1 MRIIKKLILL
11 ASLFVLLSANLF
23 GQNAASLIYQKAVN
37 SVVTIETNEG
47 LGSGFFIQKNLVAT
61 NYHVIEDANSAVIY
75 LNNTNTSYEVEGYVA
90 LDEQNDLAILKVKY
104 DAGVPLK
111 LSQTMVK
118 QGDDVLVIGS
128 PKGLAATITKGIVSN
143 LNAELKLIQIDA
155 AISHGSSGGPVFNIT
170 GEVIGVAVGGIENG
184 QNLNFAIP
192 AKTLENLLLFKSSY
206 AKSLSGNNQY
216 IDGSQSNST
225 INNTPPTNSKPIT
238 SIKQVQIGTQIWMAQ
253 NSNVDH
259 FRNGSLIPQARTDEE
274 WLEAGD
280 NHLPAWCYYNNDPAY
295 GEKYGKLYNWYAV
308 MDSRGLCP
316 TGWHV
321 PSDAE
326 WTILENYLGSEA
338 GTKLKASYGWYE
350 GGNGT
355 NSSGFSG
362 LPGGYRYSHLGFFNG
377 VGFFGYWWSSTESS
391 STSAWGRALGYN
403 DGGANRPNYS
413 KRSGFSVLCLRD

>member
-259 FRNGSLIPQARTDEE
+259 FRNGSLIPEARTNEE
-274 WLEAGD
+274 WQKAGD

-338 GTKLKASYGWYE
+338 GTKLKASYGWYK

-362 LPGGYRYSHLGFFNG
+362 LPGGYRSSHFGFFNG

-391 STSAWGRALGYN
+391 TTNAWYRNLDYN
-403 DGGANRPNYS
+403 DGSAS
-413 KRSGFSVLCLRD
+413 RSSAIKQDVFSVRCLRD

>member
-1 MRIIKKLILL
+1 MILL

-259 FRNGSLIPQARTDEE
+259 FRNGSLIPQARTNEE
-274 WLEAGD
+274 WQKAGD

-326 WTILENYLGSEA
+326 WSILENYLGSEA

-362 LPGGYRYSHLGFFNG
+362 LPGGFRNDSNGTFYSVG
-377 VGFFGYWWSSTESS
+377 VLGYWWSSTESS
-391 STSAWGRALGYN
+391 TPGAWARDLGYGN
-403 DGGANRPNYS
+403 GVAYRFDYN
-413 KRSGFSVLCLRD
+413 KRLGFSVRCLRD

>member
-1 MRIIKKLILL
+1 MILL

-155 AISHGSSGGPVFNIT
+155 AISHGSIGGPVFNIT
-170 GEVIGVAVGGIENG
+170 GEVIGVAVGGIESG

-238 SIKQVQIGTQIWMAQ
+238 SIKQVQIGTQIWKAQ

-259 FRNGSLIPQARTDEE
+259 FRNGSLIPQARTNEE
-274 WLEAGD
+274 WQKAGD

-362 LPGGYRYSHLGFFNG
+362 LPGGYRSSHFGFFNG

-391 STSAWGRALGYN
+391 TTNAWYRNLDYN
-403 DGGANRPNYS
+403 DGSAS
-413 KRSGFSVLCLRD
+413 RSSAIKQDVFSVRCLRD

>member
-1 MRIIKKLILL
+1 VHIIKKLILL

-206 AKSLSGNNQY
+206 AKSLS
-216 IDGSQSNST
+216 
-225 INNTPPTNSKPIT
+225 T
-238 SIKQVQIGTQIWMAQ
+238 SIKQVQIGTQIWMAE
-253 NSNVDH
+253 NLDVAT
-259 FRNGSLIPQARTDEE
+259 FRNGTNIPQARTNEE
-274 WLEAGD
+274 WQKAGD
-280 NHLPAWCYYNNDPAY
+280 NHLPAWCYYNDDPAY

-316 TGWHV
+316 SGWHV
-321 PSDAE
+321 PSYAE

-362 LPGGYRYSHLGFFNG
+362 LPGGNRSDYNGYFYS
-377 VGFFGYWWSSTESS
+377 VGYYGNWWSSTESS
-391 STSAWGRALGYN
+391 TTNAWYRYLFYNYGYAYR
-403 DGGANRPNYS
+403 DNYN
-413 KRSGFSVLCLRD
+413 KQNGLSVRCLRD

>member
-1 MRIIKKLILL
+1 MHIIKKLILL

-280 NHLPAWCYYNNDPAY
+280 NHLPALCYYNNDPAY

-362 LPGGYRYSHLGFFNG
+362 LPGGFRNDSNGTFYSVG
-377 VGFFGYWWSSTESS
+377 VLGYWWSSTESS
-391 STSAWGRALGYN
+391 
-403 DGGANRPNYS
+403 
-413 KRSGFSVLCLRD
+413 

>member
-1 MRIIKKLILL
+1 L

-104 DAGVPLK
+104 NAGVPLK

-259 FRNGSLIPQARTDEE
+259 FRNGSLIPEARTNEE
-274 WLEAGD
+274 WQKAGD

-362 LPGGYRYSHLGFFNG
+362 LPGGYRSSHLGFFNG

-391 STSAWGRALGYN
+391 TALAWARYLDYGNGVAH
-403 DGGANRPNYS
+403 
-413 KRSGFSVLCLRD
+413 RSLNNKQDGFSVRCLRD

>member
-170 GEVIGVAVGGIENG
+170 GEVIGVAVGGIEKG

-259 FRNGSLIPQARTDEE
+259 FRNGSLIPQARTNEE
-274 WLEAGD
+274 WQKAGD

-362 LPGGYRYSHLGFFNG
+362 LPGGFRDDTTGSFINVGNG
-377 VGFFGYWWSSTESS
+377 DYWWSSTEL
-391 STSAWGRALGYN
+391 STT
-403 DGGANRPNYS
+403 
-413 KRSGFSVLCLRD
+413 

>member
-1 MRIIKKLILL
+1 VHIIKKLILL

-47 LGSGFFIQKNLVAT
+47 LGSGFFIEKNLVAT

-90 LDEQNDLAILKVKY
+90 SDEQNDLAILKVKY
-104 DAGVPLK
+104 NAGVPLK

-259 FRNGSLIPQARTDEE
+259 FRNGSLIPQARTNEE
-274 WLEAGD
+274 WQKAGD

-362 LPGGYRYSHLGFFNG
+362 LPGGLRSYYGLFISIGNN
-377 VGFFGYWWSSTESS
+377 GYWWSSTEYDSNYAWPRFLFYSS
-391 STSAWGRALGYN
+391 GDVLR
-403 DGGANRPNYS
+403 NYDY
-413 KRSGFSVLCLRD
+413 KAVGFSVRCLRD

>member
-1 MRIIKKLILL
+1 LILL

-259 FRNGSLIPQARTDEE
+259 FRNGSLIPQARTNEE
-274 WLEAGD
+274 WQKAGD

-362 LPGGYRYSHLGFFNG
+362 LPGGFRNDSNGTFYSVG
-377 VGFFGYWWSSTESS
+377 VLGYWWSSTESS
-391 STSAWGRALGYN
+391 TPGAWARNLGYN